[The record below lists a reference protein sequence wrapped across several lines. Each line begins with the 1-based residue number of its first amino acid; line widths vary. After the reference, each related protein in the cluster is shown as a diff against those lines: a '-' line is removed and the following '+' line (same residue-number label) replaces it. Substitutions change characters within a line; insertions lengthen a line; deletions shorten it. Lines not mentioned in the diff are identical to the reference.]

1 VTEDN
6 PIRVFV
12 THAFSES
19 DDYLRLF
26 EFLECVDKFYYL
38 NVSRPDDRP
47 TGGMNEIKDTFIQ
60 QIKASEVVF
69 VLPELWVQ
77 RPDLV
82 NFIMDAADANGKP
95 IITIRPYGRVKETP
109 KELVARSKEH
119 VEWNAREMV
128 DALKRQARHVDTNRW
143 EVVNF
148 PGYNEH
154 GEIK

>member
-1 VTEDN
+1 
-6 PIRVFV
+6 
-12 THAFSES
+12 
-19 DDYLRLF
+19 
-26 EFLECVDKFYYL
+26 
-38 NVSRPDDRP
+38 
-47 TGGMNEIKDTFIQ
+47 
-60 QIKASEVVF
+60 
-69 VLPELWVQ
+69 
-77 RPDLV
+77 
-82 NFIMDAADANGKP
+82 MDAADANGKP

-109 KELVARSKEH
+109 RELVARSKEH